1 MSKGQKKK
9 FKWATFTIFPLLL
22 IIAALVPVY
31 LSVTSPANALNVS
44 QWETVR
50 GYVAEYFGG
59 PQYNAGLEG
68 EAGFRMN
75 KTDLWNRIDSNGDI
89 SPAASAAA
97 GQASGAVTGVAGEGD
112 DMANRPVMIDNLMTQ
127 TAVIPG
133 TEFRCNWNVN
143 ESCFS
148 NASITTLRQIVD
160 NHQAAGF
167 STDIV
172 DYCVSAHTAA
182 PTTGGFGI
190 IAQVP
195 GALASDTSLTPNVYT
210 FEYARNGWR
219 DQVGAPLV
227 AAGAMAAADTSVGG
241 FAAPATAAE
250 CDASATDIDLVRC
263 QANWA
268 IAATKGNVGNG
279 QTVVATIGAAGQSV
293 DIRVGAASTI
303 STTAGTDLQIPINT
317 LFDATSLAN
326 LDPLASTVMVTRTQ
340 MGGDAA
346 VGLEMLGYNNIAG
359 GFINNGVS
367 RWNSTGAEQ
376 QVDQN
381 IGLPLQTIAAYS
393 APGAVDTAGPSVT
406 SVGSSNVTETSAD
419 IDRVAGEPAT
429 MKVEYGTTS
438 GVYTN
443 TVNNTIL
450 NATKTVGLS
459 GLSASTTYHYRVTS
473 YDGYANGTVSAE
485 GSFTT
490 ATPADVTA
498 PTVSN
503 VYPADGA
510 TLNDITSL
518 TISADY
524 SDAGSGVD
532 AASVMV
538 HLDVS
543 NMLMDCPTQST
554 SHVEC
559 IATAGDLA
567 LGTHPLDVYV
577 TDLAGNETINRTYF
591 TVADSASPSVSYT
604 GPSGNINDNT
614 PTVTGTYSDPAPSS
628 GIASASLSLDG
639 GGSFP
644 YSCSAAGG
652 TVTCDV
658 TPAIADAAYGS
669 VVIRV
674 IDTAGNPAAT
684 ATGSFTVDTS
694 LPGISSILPSG
705 WITTVNPATVQAA
718 LSDTGSGI
726 NTAAGSIA
734 VDGTPLGSCTVT
746 AASISCDTS
755 AANFAQGAHT
765 ILVTAFDLAGNT
777 QTGGGSFSVD
787 TAVPTISNIQPSG
800 AIGTSDT
807 TVTADYSDLTSGINQ
822 AAVTVSLDTVA
833 MTGCTVGAGSV
844 SCPATGLADGP
855 HAIAVSVDDIAGNNG
870 TGNGSFSVDTAAP
883 TVTPDTLGYQP
894 GNWTADSTPTVSAT
908 ISGVPGGSNI
918 SAATVIF
925 DKGTGNEYAC
935 GGGEITYSNTT
946 VSCTPATARTEG
958 LHAVEFTAE
967 YSLNHPGSGT
977 TDINIDTT
985 APSVTNVL
993 PGGNL
998 TVNSTTISGEY
1009 SDAGSGIDAAT
1020 AMVHVDGSM
1029 IMSGC
1034 TISGTSISCPKS
1046 GLSDGTHNIE
1056 IIVDDH
1062 VGNTQTGIGVF
1073 NVDTNA
1079 PSVTNL
1085 VPSGLVSTTS
1095 PTVSGDYSDVSTG
1108 IDSATAQITMDGGAP
1123 LAGCTATGTGISC
1136 PTSGLAQGAHNYTV
1150 SVNDV
1155 AGNPGSSS
1163 GSFTIDTV
1171 APTFSNTAPASW
1183 TGDAT
1188 PIIAFR
1194 INDGTSNANTALTT
1208 VSLDGTP
1215 INMASCSQTG
1225 TEPVE
1230 VSCQAPSVAEG
1241 PHTVNVSATDNNG
1254 NSDSASW
1261 SFDLDLSG
1269 PSISN
1274 AGPSGDITD
1283 STPTITADI
1292 FDAVSGFNMASL
1304 YVSVDGSVLN
1314 SCVWNSN
1321 SISCDVGAV
1330 SAGTHDAH
1338 IEILDQAGNLAGSDW
1353 QFTLT
1358 QQNYYF
1364 PWYDNDPG
1372 HGMGGDWVMI
1382 SNLGGVDAEVKIYV
1396 GDISDAATPV
1406 AQYTTAG
1413 GNAIA
1418 PNDQVYWSSDST
1430 LANGPVRVVST
1441 NGQTL
1446 LVSQRVL
1453 YRDSF
1458 NEIMAASES
1467 DIDDIEFDFTWY
1479 DNDPAHSMG
1488 GNWIMVGNIDTAA
1501 SATADVYIG
1510 GVAQETLTI
1519 PAGSYRFWKAAST
1532 VTDGP
1537 VQVISRSG
1545 QKLVVSQRVI
1555 YKNSFN
1561 EVLASEKSSLQD
1573 EGFFTWYDSDS
1584 AHGMGGDW
1592 VMASN
1597 MGSTTTDV
1605 EIYLNDVG
1613 AGATPVTTITGVL
1626 PGEAAVWISDTVRTE
1641 GPVRVRST
1649 NGQQLMTSQR
1659 VVYKSSFEE
1668 VQGLTPAQMG
1678 TNADFNWYD
1687 WQSAGMNGDW
1697 ILIGNQNASGK
1708 DMGISIASTPMVN
1721 IGTGTANFPVSANST
1736 VTPSF
1741 TGQMNG
1747 PVRVNCSSCGAGDKL
1762 IISQRVI
1769 YKDSFNE
1776 VVGRPRG

>member
-1 MSKGQKKK
+1 MSKGQKRK

-22 IIAALVPVY
+22 IIAALVPIY
-31 LSVTSPANALNVS
+31 LSVSSQANALNVS

-50 GYVAEYFGG
+50 GYIAEYFGG

-89 SPAASAAA
+89 SPNAGTGIGSA
-97 GQASGAVTGVAGEGD
+97 GTAVTGALSEGD
-112 DMANRPVMIDNLMTQ
+112 DMAARPVIVDNLMTN
-127 TAVIPG
+127 TGVIPG
-133 TEFRCNWNVN
+133 TDFRCNYNTN

-148 NASITTLRQIVD
+148 DTSITSIRQIVD

-167 STDIV
+167 STDII

-182 PTTGGFGI
+182 PTVGGFGI

-219 DQVGAPLV
+219 DSVGAALV
-227 AAGAMAAADTSVGG
+227 GTGVMAAPETSAGG
-241 FAAPATAAE
+241 FAAPGTVANCNAA
-250 CDASATDIDLVRC
+250 ATDYDLVRC

-268 IAATKGNVGNG
+268 IASTGGNVGNG
-279 QTVVATIGAAGQSV
+279 QTIIATIEAAAQSV

-303 STTAGTDLQIPINT
+303 SSAGTNLQIPINT
-317 LFDATSLAN
+317 LFSTTGLAN
-326 LDPLASTVMVTRTQ
+326 LDPLASTVMVSRTQ

-346 VGLEMLGYNNIAG
+346 IGLEMLGYNNIAG
-359 GFINNGVS
+359 GFINGGVS

-381 IGLPLQTIAAYS
+381 IGLPLQSITAFA
-393 APGAVDTAGPSVT
+393 APGPVDTTGPGVT
-406 SVGSSNVTETSAD
+406 SVGSSNVTTNSAD
-419 IDRVAGEPAT
+419 ITRVAGEPAT
-429 MKVEYGTTS
+429 MKVEYGTS
-438 GVYTN
+438 PGVYTN
-443 TVNNTIL
+443 TANDTVL
-450 NATKTVGLS
+450 NASKTVSLTGLS
-459 GLSASTTYHYRVTS
+459 SYTTYYYRVTS
-473 YDGYANGTVSAE
+473 YDGYANGTVSTEA
-485 GSFTT
+485 SFQTLDTT
-490 ATPADVTA
+490 GPM
-498 PTVSN
+498 VSN

-510 TLNDITSL
+510 NLNDITSL
-518 TISADY
+518 VISADY
-524 SDAGSGVD
+524 SDSGSGVD
-532 AASVMV
+532 TASVMV
-538 HLDVS
+538 HLDIS
-543 NMLMDCPTQST
+543 NMLMDCPIQTS

-591 TVADSASPSVSYT
+591 TVVDTASPSVSYT

-628 GIASASLSLDG
+628 GIAGASLSLDG
-639 GGSFP
+639 GSSFP
-644 YSCSAAGG
+644 YSCSAVGG
-652 TVTCDV
+652 AITCNV

-674 IDTAGNPAAT
+674 ADSAGNPAGT

-694 LPGISSILPSG
+694 VPVIGSILPSG
-705 WITTVNPATVQAA
+705 WILTGNPATVNAT

-726 NTAAGSIA
+726 NTAAGSIQ
-734 VDGTPLGSCTVT
+734 VDGSPLGSCTVT
-746 AASISCDTS
+746 GSSISCDTS
-755 AANFAQGAHT
+755 AAGFAEGAHT
-765 ILVTAFDLAGNT
+765 ILVTAYDLAGNT

-787 TAVPTISNIQPSG
+787 SAGPLVSNIQPSG
-800 AIGTSDT
+800 AIGTNST
-807 TVTADYSDLTSGINQ
+807 TVSADYSDLTSGIDQ
-822 AAVTVSLDTVA
+822 ATVTVSLDTVA

-855 HAIAVSVDDIAGNNG
+855 HAIAVSVDDVAGNNS

-894 GNWTADSTPTVSAT
+894 GNWTGDTTPNVSAT

-935 GGGEITYSNTT
+935 SGGEITYSNTT

-998 TVNSTTISGEY
+998 TVNSTTISGDY

-1085 VPSGLVSTTS
+1085 APSGLVSSTS
-1095 PTVSGDYSDVSTG
+1095 PTVSGDYTDGSTG
-1108 IDSATAQITMDGGAP
+1108 INSATAQITMDGGAP
-1123 LAGCTATGTGISC
+1123 LAGCTATDTGISC
-1136 PTSGLAQGAHNYTV
+1136 PTSGLAQGAHDYTV

-1155 AGNPGSSS
+1155 AGNLGSSS

-1171 APTFSNTAPASW
+1171 APTFSNTTPGSW
-1183 TGDAT
+1183 TGDTT

-1194 INDGTSNANTALTT
+1194 INDGTSNANKALTT

-1215 INMASCSQTG
+1215 IDVAGSCSQTG
-1225 TEPVE
+1225 TDPVE
-1230 VSCQAPSVAEG
+1230 VACTVPALAEG
-1241 PHTVNVSATDNNG
+1241 PHTVNVSSTDNNG
-1254 NSDSASW
+1254 NSDSTSW

-1274 AGPSGDITD
+1274 SGPSGDITD

-1292 FDAVSGFNMASL
+1292 SDAVAGLDQTTL
-1304 YVSVDGSVLN
+1304 YVSVDGTMLN
-1314 SCVWNSN
+1314 SCIWNSG

-1330 SAGTHDAH
+1330 SAGTHNAH
-1338 IEILDQAGNLAGSDW
+1338 IEILDMAGNLAGADW

-1382 SNLGGVDAEVKIYV
+1382 SNLGGVDADVKIYV

-1418 PNDQVYWSSDST
+1418 PNDQVHWSSDST

-1573 EGFFTWYDSDS
+1573 EGFFTWYDSDP

-1668 VQGLTPAQMG
+1668 VQGLTPVQMG

-1697 ILIGNQNASGK
+1697 ILIGNQNALGK

-1721 IGTGTANFPVSANST
+1721 VGTGTANFPVSANST
-1736 VTPSF
+1736 MTPSF

-1747 PVRVNCSSCGAGDKL
+1747 PVRVNCSSCSAGDKL
-1762 IISQRVI
+1762 IISQRVL